1 MQILIALVSL
11 LNVMLLPP
19 QGGAQDQQPAKASI
33 VFAGDA
39 MQHGPQLETARRS
52 GGVFDYSGCF
62 DEIAP
67 YVSAADYAVVNL
79 ETTLNNTDF
88 TGYPC
93 FSSPVS
99 YAKALQDAG
108 FDMALTAN
116 NHTLDRRD
124 AGLRRTITYLDSL
137 GLDHIGTYPNA
148 AARAKALPF
157 IKNINGI
164 KVGFINY
171 TYGTNGIRVQGDVVV
186 DYIDRD
192 VIARDITAARR
203 AGAEILIAIPHW
215 GAEYHLIPGDDEK
228 SLAKFLCDKGVDVVM
243 GGHPHVVQPMEM
255 NTTTSGKN
263 QLVVYSLGNFVSAM
277 RDRDCRGGAM
287 VKVNISRDAQ
297 CQAKVDDA
305 EYRLVFTIPGENG
318 RRSHRLITVDSESDY
333 ARAGS
338 LSSNCRAFT
347 ESAMKLFGEH
357 NRNVPRHAGK

>member
-19 QGGAQDQQPAKASI
+19 QAGAASLSPSKATI

-39 MQHGPQLETARRS
+39 MQHGPQLETARRAN
-52 GGVFDYSGCF
+52 GVFDYSGCF

-124 AGLRRTITYLDSL
+124 AGLRRTLTYLDSL
-137 GLDHIGTYPNA
+137 GMDHIGTYANA
-148 AARAKALPF
+148 TERTKALPF
-157 IKNINGI
+157 IKDINGI

-171 TYGTNGIRVQGDVVV
+171 TYGTNGIRVQDNVVV
-186 DYIDRD
+186 DYIDRN
-192 VIARDITAARR
+192 VIASDITAARN

-215 GAEYHLIPGDDEK
+215 GVEYRLLPGDDQK
-228 SLAKFLCDKGVDVVM
+228 SLAKFLIDKGVDVVM

-255 NTTTSGKN
+255 NTGANGKN
-263 QLVVYSLGNFVSAM
+263 QLTVYSLGNFVSAM

-287 VKVNISRDAQ
+287 VKVNISRDAAGKAQ
-297 CQAKVDDA
+297 VDNA

-318 RRSHRLITVDSESDY
+318 RRSHRLITVDSEKDY

-347 ESAMKLFGEH
+347 ESALKLFSEH
-357 NRNVPRHAGK
+357 NRNVPRHAAN